1 MSAEEPKT
9 VAESETPTDPPPPE
23 PTEAP
28 KDVTEE
34 KAVIPPAPP
43 PEEKPDE
50 TKALA
55 IVESILFFS
64 SLFFLPFF
72 FSQLFEVFSNSAW
85 LVRKGRKFF
94 CSYFCRC
101 FVFVS
106 FIRENSLNKL
116 NRCIIFSS
124 FPAFFSQ
131 EPDGITGKILLRFS
145 FSFSICYY

>member
-72 FSQLFEVFSNSAW
+72 SQLFEVFSNSVW

-131 EPDGITGKILLRFS
+131 EPDGITGKILLWFS